1 MRILV
6 VEDEV
11 SVSAFIKKGLEEQG
25 HEILQAFDGAMGL
38 KMALQQSFD
47 LIILDI
53 ILPGMNGLEV
63 CSKIRE
69 GGGVSVPILMLTALG
84 TADDVVDGLNSG
96 ADDYLPKPF
105 KFKELVAR
113 VRALGRRKNLNQ
125 TDTVLKVADLELNLD
140 AKTVS
145 RNGEPI
151 KLTAREFN
159 LLEYLI
165 KNKGRVVSRVDIL
178 ENVWEVD
185 FDLGTNVIDVYVN
198 YLRNKIDKG
207 FEPRL
212 IHTVVG
218 MGYVLKAG

>member
-11 SVSAFIKKGLEEQG
+11 SVSAFMKKGLEEQG